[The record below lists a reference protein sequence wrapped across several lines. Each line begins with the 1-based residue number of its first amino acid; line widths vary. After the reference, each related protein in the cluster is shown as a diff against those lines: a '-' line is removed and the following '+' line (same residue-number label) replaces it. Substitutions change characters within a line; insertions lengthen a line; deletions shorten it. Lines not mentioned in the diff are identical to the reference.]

1 LIYINKEKRVKE
13 DERKELKRKQ
23 GNEGQKVVKT
33 IKEDRLEL
41 TIRRLATLIKKK
53 RQINETEDNVT
64 GRRKQKRGS

>member
-1 LIYINKEKRVKE
+1 MIYINKEKRVKE